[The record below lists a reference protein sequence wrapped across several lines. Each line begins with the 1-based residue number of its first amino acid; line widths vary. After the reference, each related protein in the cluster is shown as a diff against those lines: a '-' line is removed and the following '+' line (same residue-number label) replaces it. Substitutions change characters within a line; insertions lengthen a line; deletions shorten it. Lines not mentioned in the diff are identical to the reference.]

1 MKKAGILILLAA
13 QLVII
18 LAFWAWNHVNHT
30 MGNQLAGE
38 AVGQLLAYGRLAGL
52 LAVLA
57 ILLQLILMG
66 RVKWVESVFGLD
78 RLSRLH
84 HILGFSLVVLLVLH
98 PVLVTIGH
106 AKQSDTGIIAQFI
119 DFCRDWEDVLAAAVG
134 LGLMIFAIIVSIAII
149 RKHLRYE
156 TWHIIHMTFYISI
169 ALAFGHQLAVGSD
182 FTGNR
187 YFAGYWYFLYIFTFG
202 NLIYYRIIRPLWKF
216 KKHRFVVSGIVPE
229 SADVTSVHIEGREMA
244 SFRINAGQFMM
255 LRFMTKGF
263 RWQSHPFSMSCI
275 PDGRHIRVTI
285 KQLGDFTRRI
295 PDIKPGTPVII
306 DGPHGVFTARQ
317 CHSLSAV
324 MIAGGIGIT
333 PIRSLSEELLN
344 AGRNVHIIYSNR
356 NQASIVFRKELDE
369 LAAAFAG
376 RLKLTHVISEEPSW
390 DGEHGRLDRDKIA
403 RLVPDT
409 SDCDFYLCGPPPM
422 MMSMRLILLKLGVR
436 SGKIHYERFSL

>member
-1 MKKAGILILLAA
+1 MKKAVLLILLAA

-18 LAFWAWNHVNHT
+18 LAFWVWNHVNHL
-30 MGNQLAGE
+30 MGNQFTGD

-52 LAVLA
+52 LAAFA

-66 RVKWVESVFGLD
+66 RIKWVESVFGLD

-84 HILGFSLVVLLVLH
+84 HILGFSLIVLLVLH

-106 AKQSDTGIIAQFI
+106 AKQADTGVIAQFV
-119 DFCRDWEDVLAAAVG
+119 DFCKNWDDVPAAAAG

-149 RKHLRYE
+149 RKRLRYE
-156 TWHIIHMTFYISI
+156 TWHIIHMTFYIAI
-169 ALAFGHQLAVGSD
+169 ALVFGHQLAVGSD

-187 YFAGYWYFLYIFTFG
+187 YFAGYWYALYIFTFG
-202 NLIYYRIIRPLWKF
+202 NMIYYRIVSPLWKF
-216 KKHRFVVSGIVPE
+216 RKHRFTVTGIVPE
-229 SADVTSVHIEGREMA
+229 AADVTSVHIEGREMA
-244 SFRINAGQFMM
+244 SFRIKAGQFMM
-255 LRFMTKGF
+255 LRFMAKGF
-263 RWQSHPFSMSCI
+263 RWQSHPFSMSCL
-275 PDGRHIRVTI
+275 PDGRHLRVTI
-285 KQLGDFTRRI
+285 KQLGDFTGKI
-295 PDIKPGTPVII
+295 PELRPGIPVII

-317 CHSLSAV
+317 CHSHNAV

-369 LAAAFAG
+369 LAAAFHG
-376 RLKLTHVISEEPSW
+376 MLKLTHVISEDPDW
-390 DGEHGRLDRDKIA
+390 QGEHGRLDHEKIA

-409 SDCDFYLCGPPPM
+409 SECDFYLCGPLPM
-422 MMSMRLILLKLGVR
+422 MKSMRSILLKQGVS

>member
-1 MKKAGILILLAA
+1 MKKAGLLILLAA

-18 LAFWAWNHVNHT
+18 LAFWAWNHMNHA
-30 MGNQLAGE
+30 MGNQLTGE

-52 LAVLA
+52 LAAFA
-57 ILLQLILMG
+57 ILLQLILTG

-84 HILGFSLVVLLVLH
+84 HILGFSLVLLLVMH
-98 PVLVTIGH
+98 PVLVTIAH
-106 AKQSDTGIIAQFI
+106 AKQSDSGIIAQFV
-119 DFCRDWEDVLAAAVG
+119 DFCKNWEDVLAAAVG

-187 YFAGYWYFLYIFTFG
+187 YFAGYWYALYIITFG

-216 KKHRFVVSGIVPE
+216 NRHRFTVTGIVTE
-229 SADVTSVHIEGREMA
+229 SADVTSVHIGGREMA
-244 SFRINAGQFMM
+244 SFKIKAGQFMM
-255 LRFMTKGF
+255 LRFLAKGF
-263 RWQSHPFSMSCI
+263 RWQSHPFSMSCL
-275 PDGRHIRVTI
+275 PDGKHLRVTI
-285 KQLGDFTRRI
+285 KQLGDFTRKI
-295 PDIKPGTPVII
+295 PDLNPGTKVII
-306 DGPHGVFTARQ
+306 DGPHGIFTARK
-317 CHSLSAV
+317 CLSPNAV

-333 PIRSLSEELLN
+333 PIRSLAEELLQ
-344 AGRNVHIIYSNR
+344 AGRNVHLIYSNR
-356 NQASIVFRKELDE
+356 TRESIVFRRELDE
-369 LAAAFAG
+369 LAAAFPG
-376 RLKLTHVISEEPSW
+376 KIKLTYVISEDPAW
-390 DGEHGRLDRDKIA
+390 QGERGRLDRDKTA

-409 SDCDFYLCGPPPM
+409 KECDFYLCGPPPM
-422 MMSMRLILLKLGVR
+422 MKSMRLSLLSLGVR